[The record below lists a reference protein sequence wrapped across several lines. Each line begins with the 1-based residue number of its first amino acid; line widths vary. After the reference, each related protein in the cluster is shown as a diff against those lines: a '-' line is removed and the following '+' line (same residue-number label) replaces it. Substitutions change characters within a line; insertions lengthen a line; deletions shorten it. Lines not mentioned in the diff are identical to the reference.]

1 MNGETILVVDDNKE
15 IVYSISE
22 LLKYEG
28 YQIVKAYDGME
39 ALNALETNQIDLIL
53 LDVMMPKLNGLSAL
67 MKLRENYRI
76 PVIILSAKTEES
88 DKVSGLVLGADDYVE
103 KPYNPAE
110 LIARV
115 KAHLR
120 RYHAWGGAAPKT
132 DSDTLVNGGLVL
144 DKKQRLIL
152 VEGEEVRLTAT
163 EYKILELLMGHL
175 GQVFSAEQIYENVW
189 KESANYT
196 VENTVMVHI
205 RHIREKIEIDTK
217 KPRYVKVVW
226 GIGYKMEK
234 YHRDRKTFLKA
245 TVAGISKCHVG
256 RMWNFY
262 LLYPDRLSNLLS
274 NRKNPVFWDTREYS
288 VRKRDCISVRK
299 GTEPKISELDPKR
312 RCLLSGMESRN
323 EKNGASSSSDR
334 YSGICSSRYLLCAAE

>member
-1 MNGETILVVDDNKE
+1 MEGETILVVDDNKE

-28 YQIVKAYDGME
+28 YQVIKAYDGME
-39 ALNALETNQIDLIL
+39 ALQVLEEHKVDLIL
-53 LDVMMPKLNGLSAL
+53 LDVMMPRLNGLSAL
-67 MKLRENYRI
+67 MKLRENYHI

-110 LIARV
+110 LMARV

-120 RYHAWGGAAPKT
+120 RYHAWGGAQPKA
-132 DSDTLVNGGLVL
+132 DQDMVVNGGLVL
-144 DKKQRLIL
+144 DKKRRLII
-152 VEGEEVRLTAT
+152 VEGAEVRLTAT
-163 EYKILELLMGHL
+163 EYKILELLMEHL

-189 KESANYT
+189 QESANYT

-234 YHRDRKTFLKA
+234 YD
-245 TVAGISKCHVG
+245 
-256 RMWNFY
+256 
-262 LLYPDRLSNLLS
+262 
-274 NRKNPVFWDTREYS
+274 
-288 VRKRDCISVRK
+288 
-299 GTEPKISELDPKR
+299 
-312 RCLLSGMESRN
+312 
-323 EKNGASSSSDR
+323 
-334 YSGICSSRYLLCAAE
+334 

>member
-1 MNGETILVVDDNKE
+1 MAEETILVVDDNKE
-15 IVYSISE
+15 IVYSIGE

-28 YQIVKAYDGME
+28 YQVMSAYDGMQ
-39 ALNALETNQIDLIL
+39 ALNVLEQNKIDLIM
-53 LDVMMPKLNGLSAL
+53 LDVMMPRLNGLSTL
-67 MKLRENYRI
+67 MKLREKHRI

-88 DKVSGLVLGADDYVE
+88 DKVSGLIMGADDYVE

-110 LIARV
+110 LMARV

-120 RYHAWGGAAPKT
+120 RYRAWGGGVPQQ
-132 DSDTLVNGGLVL
+132 DEDRIVNGGLIL
-144 DKKQRLIL
+144 DKKQRLIE

-163 EYKILELLMGHL
+163 EYKILELLMEHP

-189 KESANYT
+189 QETATYA

-234 YHRDRKTFLKA
+234 Y
-245 TVAGISKCHVG
+245 
-256 RMWNFY
+256 
-262 LLYPDRLSNLLS
+262 
-274 NRKNPVFWDTREYS
+274 
-288 VRKRDCISVRK
+288 
-299 GTEPKISELDPKR
+299 
-312 RCLLSGMESRN
+312 
-323 EKNGASSSSDR
+323 
-334 YSGICSSRYLLCAAE
+334 

>member
-1 MNGETILVVDDNKE
+1 MAQETILVVDDNKE
-15 IVYSISE
+15 IVYSISK

-28 YQIVKAYDGME
+28 YQVMGAYDGMQ
-39 ALNALETNQIDLIL
+39 ALDVLEQNKIDLIL
-53 LDVMMPKLNGLSAL
+53 LDVMMPKLNGLSTL
-67 MKLRENYRI
+67 MKLREKHKI

-88 DKVSGLVLGADDYVE
+88 DKVSGLIMGADDYVE

-110 LIARV
+110 LMARV

-120 RYHAWGGAAPKT
+120 RYRAWGGGVPQQ
-132 DSDTLVNGGLVL
+132 DEDRIVNGGLIL
-144 DKKQRLIL
+144 DKKQRLIE

-163 EYKILELLMGHL
+163 EYKILELLMEHP

-189 KESANYT
+189 QETATYA

-234 YHRDRKTFLKA
+234 Y
-245 TVAGISKCHVG
+245 
-256 RMWNFY
+256 
-262 LLYPDRLSNLLS
+262 
-274 NRKNPVFWDTREYS
+274 
-288 VRKRDCISVRK
+288 
-299 GTEPKISELDPKR
+299 
-312 RCLLSGMESRN
+312 
-323 EKNGASSSSDR
+323 
-334 YSGICSSRYLLCAAE
+334 

>member
-1 MNGETILVVDDNKE
+1 MEQETILVVDDNKE

-28 YQIVKAYDGME
+28 YQVMGAYDGMQ
-39 ALNALETNQIDLIL
+39 ALDVLEQNKIDLIL
-53 LDVMMPKLNGLSAL
+53 LDVMMPRLNGLSTL
-67 MKLRENYRI
+67 MKLREKHKI

-88 DKVSGLVLGADDYVE
+88 DKVSGLIMGADDYVE

-110 LIARV
+110 LMARV

-120 RYHAWGGAAPKT
+120 RYRAWGGKAPKE
-132 DSDTLVNGGLVL
+132 DADRIVNGGLIL
-144 DKKQRLIL
+144 DKKQRIIE

-163 EYKILELLMGHL
+163 EYKILELLMEHP

-189 KESANYT
+189 QETAAYA

-234 YHRDRKTFLKA
+234 Y
-245 TVAGISKCHVG
+245 
-256 RMWNFY
+256 
-262 LLYPDRLSNLLS
+262 
-274 NRKNPVFWDTREYS
+274 
-288 VRKRDCISVRK
+288 
-299 GTEPKISELDPKR
+299 
-312 RCLLSGMESRN
+312 
-323 EKNGASSSSDR
+323 
-334 YSGICSSRYLLCAAE
+334 